1 MKVSLRTHHND
12 TEYINI
18 NTKEP
23 YSNIVN
29 VVNYNDYEV
38 KINRFKKSLKIP

>member
-12 TEYINI
+12 TEYI